1 MDHLWQ
7 YSNGRMSISCTP
19 HFKHDAEKP
28 WVTKESASSMHYW
41 FNPEKEQTLIE
52 VVKQIEEWI
61 RYDFAEVTLNR
72 MRNYHMGVQNM
83 EIRGINYK
91 REELANKTTG
101 GNLRDEEPFT
111 LRINSMYAATAH
123 APTAPRCIIQ

>member
-1 MDHLWQ
+1 
-7 YSNGRMSISCTP
+7 MSISCTP
-19 HFKHDAEKP
+19 HCKHDAEKP

-52 VVKQIEEWI
+52 VVEQIEEWI
-61 RYDFAEVTLNR
+61 RYDVEEVTLNR
-72 MRNYHMGVQNM
+72 NYRMGVQSM
-83 EIRGINYK
+83 EIRGINYT

-111 LRINSMYAATAH
+111 LRINSMHAATA
-123 APTAPRCIIQ
+123 PCCIIQ

>member
-1 MDHLWQ
+1 MNFLWQ
-7 YSNGRMSISCTP
+7 YSHGRLSISCTP

-52 VVKQIEEWI
+52 VVEQIEEWI
-61 RYDFAEVTLNR
+61 RYDFAEVTQNH
-72 MRNYHMGVQNM
+72 NYHMGVQSM
-83 EIRGINYK
+83 EIRGINYT

-101 GNLRDEEPFT
+101 GYLHDEEPFT
-111 LRINSMYAATAH
+111 LRINSIR
-123 APTAPRCIIQ
+123 TAPAGPGCVIQ